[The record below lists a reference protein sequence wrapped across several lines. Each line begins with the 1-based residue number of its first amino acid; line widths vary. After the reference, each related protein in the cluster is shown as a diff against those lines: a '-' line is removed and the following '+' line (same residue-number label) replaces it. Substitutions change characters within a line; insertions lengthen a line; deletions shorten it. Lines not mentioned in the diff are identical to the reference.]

1 MDIEVVSLHY
11 IKYTTSVPYTEI
23 KIFFRVNQS
32 NRVQVTVQIAMA
44 ENTCTKVE
52 EETQQ
57 VTDSSQGRVV
67 TSNGKLRPMST
78 LSSESGYHEGMQQV
92 DSANKD
98 QLLYI
103 QVSSP
108 TTAIQYSVIQ
118 ECYCKTDL

>member
-1 MDIEVVSLHY
+1 
-11 IKYTTSVPYTEI
+11 
-23 KIFFRVNQS
+23 
-32 NRVQVTVQIAMA
+32 MA

-67 TSNGKLRPMST
+67 TSNGKLRPMSA

-98 QLLYI
+98 QPLYI

-108 TTAIQYSVIQ
+108 NNSHTV
-118 ECYCKTDL
+118 